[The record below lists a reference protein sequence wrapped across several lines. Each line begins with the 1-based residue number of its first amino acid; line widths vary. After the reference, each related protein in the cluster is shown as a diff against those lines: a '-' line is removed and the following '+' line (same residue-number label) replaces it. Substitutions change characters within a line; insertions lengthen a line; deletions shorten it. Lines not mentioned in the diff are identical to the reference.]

1 MRLFVG
7 LGNPGQKYQLNRHNI
22 GFMALDVIVGRH
34 GFSDWQKKFK
44 GLVSD
49 GTLGGEKILLLKPQ
63 TFMNLSGESVQAAAA
78 FYKIKPGDIAVFHDE
93 LDLAPGKIRT
103 KKGGGAAGHN
113 GLRSIDEHLG
123 KEYWRVRLGIGHP
136 GVKDYVSPYVLG
148 NFTQEEQDDWLAP
161 LLAAM
166 AEHAPR
172 LAKDDPDG
180 FMSKVAQELQ
190 PPKEEKEDKPKK
202 KEAKDGI

>member
-63 TFMNLSGESVQAAAA
+63 TFMNLSGESVQAAAFA
-78 FYKIKPGDIAVFHDE
+78 NQLVTG
-93 LDLAPGKIRT
+93 
-103 KKGGGAAGHN
+103 
-113 GLRSIDEHLG
+113 
-123 KEYWRVRLGIGHP
+123 
-136 GVKDYVSPYVLG
+136 
-148 NFTQEEQDDWLAP
+148 TQ
-161 LLAAM
+161 
-166 AEHAPR
+166 
-172 LAKDDPDG
+172 K
-180 FMSKVAQELQ
+180 
-190 PPKEEKEDKPKK
+190 
-202 KEAKDGI
+202 

>member
-22 GFMALDVIVGRH
+22 GFMALDIIVERH
-34 GFSDWQKKFK
+34 NFSAWEKKFK
-44 GLVSD
+44 GLVCS
-49 GTLGGEKILLLKPQ
+49 GTLGNEKIVLLKPQ

-78 FYKIKPGDIAVFHDE
+78 FYKILPDDIVVFHDE
-93 LDLAPGKIRT
+93 LDLAPGKIRV

-123 KEYWRVRLGIGHP
+123 AMYWRVRLGIGHP
-136 GVKDYVSPYVLG
+136 GIKDYVSPYVLG
-148 NFTQEEQDDWLAP
+148 NFDAQDEEWLVA
-161 LLAAM
+161 LLGGIGEYAERM
-166 AEHAPR
+166 ATGDTA
-172 LAKDDPDG
+172 G

-190 PPKEEKEDKPKK
+190 PPKEEKTKDKEAVKEK
-202 KEAKDGI
+202 KEK

>member
-22 GFMALDVIVGRH
+22 GFMALDIIVERH

-44 GLVSD
+44 GLACD
-49 GTLGGEKILLLKPQ
+49 GTLDGEKILLLKPQ
-63 TFMNLSGESVQAAAA
+63 TYMNLSGESVQAAAA
-78 FYKIKPGDIAVFHDE
+78 FYKIKPEDIVVFHDE
-93 LDLAPGKIRT
+93 LDLAPGKLRT

-123 KEYWRVRLGIGHP
+123 KEYWRARLGIGHP

-148 NFTQEEQDDWLAP
+148 NFTKEEQDEWLVP
-161 LLAAM
+161 LLSAIG
-166 AEHAPR
+166 EHAPR
-172 LAKDDPDG
+172 LAGGDHDG

-190 PPKEEKEDKPKK
+190 PPKPEKEPKKK